1 MSPTMILFDCDGVL
15 VDSEVLSVKG
25 MTAVLNEAGI
35 PVTHAMIARYLGM
48 KTADILATLAAEAGI
63 EADPA
68 LLPKIWPRT
77 RDIFAAELKP
87 VPGVLDVLK
96 RHPDVKR
103 CVASSSSP
111 ERIRA
116 SLEFTGLRPYFGEHI
131 FSSSQVERGKPAP
144 DLFLFAAA
152 SMGVEPKGCV
162 VVEDSRFGVRGA
174 LAAGMTA
181 IGFTGG
187 SHIEPHHADLLWEAG
202 ASHVESDWAAVERRI
217 FG

>member
-1 MSPTMILFDCDGVL
+1 MPPEMIVFDCDGVL

-25 MTAVLNEAGI
+25 MTAVLDEAGM

-48 KTADILATLAAEAGI
+48 KTADILATIAVETGI
-63 EADPA
+63 AVDPA
-68 LLPKIWPRT
+68 LLAKIWPKT
-77 RDIFAAELKP
+77 REIFAAELKAM
-87 VPGVLDVLK
+87 PGVIEVLK

-111 ERIRA
+111 ERIRTC
-116 SLEFTGLRPYFGEHI
+116 LELTGLLPYFGEHV
-131 FSSSQVERGKPAP
+131 FSSSQVAHGKPAP

-152 SMGVEPKGCV
+152 RMGVEPKGCV

-187 SHIEPHHADLLWEAG
+187 SHIEPHHAELLREAG
-202 ASHVESDWAAVERRI
+202 ASHVESTWAAVERRI